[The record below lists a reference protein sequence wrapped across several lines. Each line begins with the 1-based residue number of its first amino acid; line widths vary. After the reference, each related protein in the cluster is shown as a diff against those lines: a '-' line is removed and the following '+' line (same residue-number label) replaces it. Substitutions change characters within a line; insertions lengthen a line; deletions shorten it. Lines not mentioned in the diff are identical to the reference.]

1 MTAEYIRADRPY
13 SVVAKGPACGENEV
27 ILVGIASKLERTR
40 AGAEIG
46 LKVKA
51 GKVEHECDQTR
62 IDIVAAD
69 VTAGGDTD
77 AGLPFDE
84 DDDSEGVA

>member
-13 SVVAKGPACGENEV
+13 NVLATCPACGEHEV
-27 ILVGIASKLERTR
+27 ILVGLASRLERTR

-62 IDIVAAD
+62 IEIVATD
-69 VTAGGDTD
+69 VTGDAD
-77 AGLPFDE
+77 GDVEDELPYGDE
-84 DDDSEGVA
+84 VRP

>member
-1 MTAEYIRADRPY
+1 MTADYIKADRPY
-13 SVVAKGPACGENEV
+13 NILATCPACGEHEV

-62 IDIVAAD
+62 IEIVATD
-69 VTAGGDTD
+69 VPDGDVVED
-77 AGLPFDE
+77 ELPYGDE
-84 DDDSEGVA
+84 VRP

>member
-13 SVVAKGPACGENEV
+13 NVLATCPACGEREV
-27 ILVGIASKLERTR
+27 ILVGIASRLERTR
-40 AGAEIG
+40 AGAEVG

-62 IDIVAAD
+62 IEVVPAD
-69 VTAGGDTD
+69 VVAD
-77 AGLPFDE
+77 ASDEPLPFGDDPE
-84 DDDSEGVA
+84 DAE